1 VVALS
6 TYEAE
11 YIAASAAA
19 CQGIWL
25 ARLLGD
31 LRSTAVE
38 CVELN
43 IDNQSALALMKIPVF
58 HDRSKHIHS
67 RYHFICKSME
77 EGGIQPGYICSD
89 KQLADILTNA
99 LRKVR
104 FEELRARIGMVTV
117 GAQT

>member
-11 YIAASAAA
+11 YIAASSVA

-38 CVELN
+38 CGELN
-43 IDNQSALALMKIPVF
+43 IDNQSALALMKNNIF
-58 HDRSKHIHS
+58 HDRSKHIS
-67 RYHFICKSME
+67 TKYHFIH
-77 EGGIQPGYICSD
+77 
-89 KQLADILTNA
+89 
-99 LRKVR
+99 
-104 FEELRARIGMVTV
+104 RAIYAVINSLPIS
-117 GAQT
+117 